1 MSPSRHSML
10 HGHWQRCEMLRA
22 WAAHDA
28 DTFRAFTTTV
38 TRITERPVSQ
48 LRILDLGCGTNA
60 PMTVCLSA
68 AGAEVTGVDAKP
80 GHRWGLGIRPA
91 RYVQYAKEVGWART
105 ARKAAGELVYDR
117 LYFSEL
123 ARRTNLR
130 LRDDGLDLRPMDIHT
145 LDLPADAFDV
155 VHSNATWEHLADV
168 SAANRAVARV
178 LRPSGVAYI
187 EIHLFP
193 SLSGGHDLPW
203 IVPGKTMLG
212 DGLPWR
218 HLRDAAWKP
227 PVFLN
232 RWRERDYRSAFDAD
246 PELEIVEWQTEFT
259 EGQEYLTDEV
269 RRALPDY
276 ADAELTTRSIIVV
289 ARKRG
294 AAATAPGHRKRAA
307 ESTRTPALVDAAEPR
322 SRMAI

>member
-1 MSPSRHSML
+1 
-10 HGHWQRCEMLRA
+10 MLRA

-28 DTFRAFTTTV
+28 DTFHAFTQTITKL
-38 TRITERPVSQ
+38 TERSLPQ
-48 LRILDLGCGTNA
+48 LRILDLGCGANA

-68 AGAEVTGVDAKP
+68 AGARVTGVDARP
-80 GHRWGLGIRPA
+80 GHRWGLGLKPS
-91 RYVQYAKEVGWART
+91 RYFQYATEAGWAR
-105 ARKAAGELVYDR
+105 AVRKVAGELVYDR

-123 ARRTNLR
+123 AQLTGLP
-130 LRDDGLDLRPMDIHT
+130 LRDHGLDLRPMDIHQ

-168 SAANRAVARV
+168 AAANRAVARV
-178 LRPSGVAYI
+178 LRPSGMAYI

-212 DGLPWR
+212 DVQPWR
-218 HLRDAAWKP
+218 HLRDASWQP

-232 RWRERDYRSAFDAD
+232 RWRERDYRAAFDAD
-246 PELEIVEWQTEFT
+246 PDLEIVEWQTEYS
-259 EGQEYLTDEV
+259 EGAEYLSEDV

-276 ADAELTTRSIIVV
+276 SEAELTTRSIIVV
-289 ARKRG
+289 VRKRARPAPEVRSYNG
-294 AAATAPGHRKRAA
+294 AAAG
-307 ESTRTPALVDAAEPR
+307 S
-322 SRMAI
+322 SRHLNGAIRLSPEL

>member
-1 MSPSRHSML
+1 ML
-10 HGHWQRCEMLRA
+10 HGHRQRCEMLRA

-28 DTFRAFTTTV
+28 DTFHAFTKTV
-38 TRITERPVSQ
+38 NAISRRSISD
-48 LRILDLGCGTNA
+48 LRILDLGCGLNA

-68 AGAEVTGVDAKP
+68 AGADVTGVDARP
-80 GHRWGLGIRPA
+80 GHRWGLGIRAA
-91 RYVQYAKEVGWART
+91 RYVQYAKEVGWLKT

-117 LYFSEL
+117 LYFNEL
-123 ARRTNLR
+123 ARLTRLR
-130 LRDDGLDLRPMDIHT
+130 LRDQGLDLRPMDIHT
-145 LDLPADAFDV
+145 LDLPAGAFDV

-168 SAANRAVARV
+168 GAANQAVARV
-178 LRPSGVAYI
+178 LRPSGIAYI

-212 DGLPWR
+212 EVRPWR
-218 HLRDAAWKP
+218 HLRDAAWQP

-232 RWRERDYRSAFDAD
+232 RWRECDYRRAFEAD
-246 PELEIVEWQTEFT
+246 PDLEIVDWQTEFT
-259 EGQEYLTDEV
+259 EGADYLTDEV

-276 ADAELTTRSIIVV
+276 TDAELTKRSIIVV

-294 AAATAPGHRKRAA
+294 AAVTAPGHGKRAA
-307 ESTRTPALVDAAEPR
+307 ESSTTTVLADAAEHR